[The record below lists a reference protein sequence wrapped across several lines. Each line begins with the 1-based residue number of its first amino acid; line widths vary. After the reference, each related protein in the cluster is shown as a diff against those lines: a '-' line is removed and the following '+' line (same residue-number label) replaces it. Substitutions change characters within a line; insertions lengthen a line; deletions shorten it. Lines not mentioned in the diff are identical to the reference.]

1 MHDDENLILPAA
13 KRVPWNKGK
22 LIGPRPALRQNATTR
37 LAARGTQP
45 VASNGMR
52 LDYERQIGCLFS
64 GSIAGIPARSGRIR
78 LCRGQERSYCISLGG
93 RQRLAAALNWR
104 TTPMASEENTKFRQ
118 EFGLRVT
125 NLLNRL
131 LKAARVGKD
140 RMKQG
145 DLDVLTAATMEL
157 LTMTLANM
165 PEPIR
170 SKRVE
175 GLSATLAA
183 DVAKKRERIEQNI
196 LAQHLD
202 TPRGSA

>member
-1 MHDDENLILPAA
+1 
-13 KRVPWNKGK
+13 
-22 LIGPRPALRQNATTR
+22 
-37 LAARGTQP
+37 
-45 VASNGMR
+45 
-52 LDYERQIGCLFS
+52 
-64 GSIAGIPARSGRIR
+64 
-78 LCRGQERSYCISLGG
+78 
-93 RQRLAAALNWR
+93 
-104 TTPMASEENTKFRQ
+104 MASEENAELRE

-131 LKAARVGKD
+131 LKAARVSKD

-145 DLDVLTAATMEL
+145 DLDVLAAATMEL

-170 SKRVE
+170 GKRVE

-196 LAQHLD
+196 LARHLNE

>member
-1 MHDDENLILPAA
+1 M
-13 KRVPWNKGK
+13 
-22 LIGPRPALRQNATTR
+22 T
-37 LAARGTQP
+37 
-45 VASNGMR
+45 
-52 LDYERQIGCLFS
+52 
-64 GSIAGIPARSGRIR
+64 
-78 LCRGQERSYCISLGG
+78 
-93 RQRLAAALNWR
+93 
-104 TTPMASEENTKFRQ
+104 SEENAKFRE

-170 SKRVE
+170 GKRVE

-183 DVAKKRERIEQNI
+183 DVAKRRERLEQKI
-196 LAQHLD
+196 PGRRLD
-202 TPRGSA
+202 RPKGSA

>member
-1 MHDDENLILPAA
+1 
-13 KRVPWNKGK
+13 
-22 LIGPRPALRQNATTR
+22 
-37 LAARGTQP
+37 
-45 VASNGMR
+45 
-52 LDYERQIGCLFS
+52 
-64 GSIAGIPARSGRIR
+64 
-78 LCRGQERSYCISLGG
+78 
-93 RQRLAAALNWR
+93 
-104 TTPMASEENTKFRQ
+104 MASEENTKFRQ

-170 SKRVE
+170 SKRVRRIVRDPGGRCCQKARTNRTKYSSAAPRYAE
-175 GLSATLAA
+175 GLSVSDCFPPISLGC
-183 DVAKKRERIEQNI
+183 
-196 LAQHLD
+196 
-202 TPRGSA
+202 P

>member
-1 MHDDENLILPAA
+1 
-13 KRVPWNKGK
+13 
-22 LIGPRPALRQNATTR
+22 
-37 LAARGTQP
+37 
-45 VASNGMR
+45 
-52 LDYERQIGCLFS
+52 
-64 GSIAGIPARSGRIR
+64 
-78 LCRGQERSYCISLGG
+78 
-93 RQRLAAALNWR
+93 
-104 TTPMASEENTKFRQ
+104 MASEENTKFRQ

-140 RMKQG
+140 RIKQG

-196 LAQHLD
+196 LTRHLD